1 LVTNGT
7 LTRLLRYHGD
17 VPDALGLRERK
28 KLRTQQQLQ
37 QAALELF
44 LEHGFDNVTTDDIAA
59 AVEVSKTTFYRYF
72 ESKED
77 VLLGNTAER
86 LASIRQALD
95 DRPVD
100 EPVLVAVRHAMTS
113 VIGHYDQAR
122 DAALLKARVMRDSRS
137 LKARNLEQQAAW
149 ESVVADF
156 VRSRL
161 PNSSQR
167 ELQSR
172 VIAANVIASL
182 RATIDYWLDT
192 QGRDQLAALVDDVL
206 DRLEPQHA

>member
-1 LVTNGT
+1 VTET
-7 LTRLLRYHGD
+7 
-17 VPDALGLRERK
+17 LGLRERK
-28 KLRTQQQLQ
+28 KLRTHQQLQ

-77 VLLGNTAER
+77 VLLGNSAER
-86 LASIRQALD
+86 LTSIRQAFD
-95 DRPVD
+95 QRPID
-100 EPVLVAVRHAMTS
+100 EPVLAAVRHAMTS
-113 VIGHYDQAR
+113 LVSQYDQAR
-122 DAALLKARVMRDSRS
+122 DTTLLKGRVMRSSAS
-137 LKARNLEQQAAW
+137 LRARNLEQQAAW

-161 PNSSQR
+161 PDSSER
-167 ELQSR
+167 ELHSR

-182 RATIDYWLDT
+182 RATVDYWLDT
-192 QGRDQLAALVDDVL
+192 EGRDQLAGLVDDVL
-206 DRLEPQHA
+206 GTLTSETLS